1 MININK
7 KSFQERV
14 LELTARVPE
23 GRVTTYSGI
32 ARALNTRAYRA
43 VGQALKRNPH
53 APGIPCHRV
62 VKSGGLLGGYSR
74 GARKKAELLESEGVE
89 IRNGRIDMERYL
101 WKP

>member
-1 MININK
+1 MGYSNF
-7 KSFQERV
+7 SERV
-14 LELTARVPE
+14 WELTRRIPK

-62 VKSGGLLGGYSR
+62 IRADGLPGGYSR
-74 GARKKAELLESEGVE
+74 GAGKKAELLESEGVE